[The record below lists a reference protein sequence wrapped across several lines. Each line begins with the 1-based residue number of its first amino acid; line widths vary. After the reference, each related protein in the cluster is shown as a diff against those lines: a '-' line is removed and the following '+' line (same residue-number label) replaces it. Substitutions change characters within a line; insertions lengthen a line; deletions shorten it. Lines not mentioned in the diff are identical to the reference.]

1 VECQGTVPN
10 IFQVSSSELRI
21 DPKKIEEQLTN
32 IFRQAHRWN
41 AVLLL
46 DEADVFLRKRSLH
59 RADDD
64 ITSFLRKLEYNQGII
79 FLTTNRLEDFDP
91 AMQSRIHLALFY
103 PPLGPKTREKIW
115 KNFLGKAATDK
126 GDAKVKQKE
135 LDCLAENEINGR
147 QVGYAYSDPFRL
159 SNQS

>member
-1 VECQGTVPN
+1 VEHQECFSNV
-10 IFQVSSSELRI
+10 FQVSSSELRI

-32 IFRQAHRWN
+32 IFRQAHRWK

-79 FLTTNRLEDFDP
+79 FLITNRLEDFDP
-91 AMQSRIHLALFY
+91 AMQSRIHLAFFY
-103 PPLGPKTREKIW
+103 PPLGPDTR
-115 KNFLGKAATDK
+115 
-126 GDAKVKQKE
+126 KE
-135 LDCLAENEINGR
+135 I
-147 QVGYAYSDPFRL
+147 
-159 SNQS
+159 